1 MCRAKKTRG
10 NRREVAL
17 SGVRQEHLYLCVQEM
32 HKEGYAVTEI
42 CDILALNRSSY
53 YNWTHRVKST
63 REEENEALLH
73 EIGLIYAERNG
84 TYGYRRIGD
93 EYNGT
98 HEKKY
103 NLKRFYRLVHIVGLL
118 AVIRRKR
125 PSYQRSTPEVIAE
138 NILNRDFTATAV
150 NEKWCTDVTEMKY
163 GSAGE
168 KAYLSAILDLKGRD
182 IVSFAIGKSN
192 NNQLV
197 FETFDLA
204 VKKYPDAHPLFHSD
218 RGFQYTSKLFK
229 AKLDKQ
235 GMEQSMSRV
244 GRCIDNGP
252 MEGFWGILKC
262 EMYYLNQ
269 FETYEELA
277 SAVEQ
282 FIYYY
287 NHQRRQHKLNWL
299 PPATYRSLLE
309 AA

>member
-1 MCRAKKTRG
+1 M
-10 NRREVAL
+10 

-32 HKEGYAVTEI
+32 HEEGYAITEI
-42 CDILALNRSSY
+42 CDILELNRSSY
-53 YNWTHRVKST
+53 YNWTHRVKSSH
-63 REEENEALLH
+63 EKENEALLH
-73 EIGLIYAERNG
+73 EIGLIYAEHNG
-84 TYGYRRIGD
+84 TYGYRRIAD
-93 EYNGT
+93 EYNAT
-98 HEKKY
+98 HKKQY

-125 PSYQRSTPEVIAE
+125 PAYQRSTPEVTAE
-138 NILNRDFTATAV
+138 NILNRDFTANTV

-163 GSAGE
+163 GSNGE

-197 FETFDLA
+197 FDSLDLA
-204 VKKYPDAHPLFHSD
+204 IQKYPDAHPLFHSD
-218 RGFQYTSKLFK
+218 RGFQYTSKQFK

-235 GMEQSMSRV
+235 KMEQSMSRV

-262 EMYYLNQ
+262 EMYYLTQ
-269 FETYEELA
+269 FETYEELVT
-277 SAVEQ
+277 AVEQ
-282 FIYYY
+282 FIHYY
-287 NHQRRQHKLNWL
+287 NHQRRQHKLNCL

>member
-1 MCRAKKTRG
+1 M
-10 NRREVAL
+10 AL
-17 SGVRQEHLYLCVQEM
+17 SGIRQEQLYLCVREM
-32 HKEGYAVTEI
+32 HQHGYAITEI

-53 YNWTHRVKST
+53 YKWTHRAKSSS
-63 REEENEALLH
+63 EIANEALLH
-73 EIGLIYAERNG
+73 DIGMIYAEHHG
-84 TYGYRRIGD
+84 TYGYRRIAD
-93 EYNGT
+93 EYNET
-98 HEKKY
+98 HEKKF
-103 NLKRFYRLVHIVGLL
+103 NLKRFYRLVLIVGLL

-125 PSYQRSTPEVIAE
+125 PAYQRSTPEITAE
-138 NILNRDFTATAV
+138 NILNREFTANAV

-163 GSAGE
+163 GAEGE

-197 FETFDLA
+197 FETLDLA
-204 VKKYPDAHPLFHSD
+204 VKKHPDAHPLFHSD
-218 RGFQYTSKLFK
+218 RGFQYTSKAFK

-235 GMEQSMSRV
+235 GIQQSMSRV

-269 FETYEELA
+269 FETYEELVA
-277 SAVEQ
+277 AVEQ

-287 NHQRRQHKLNWL
+287 NHQRRQHKLNCL